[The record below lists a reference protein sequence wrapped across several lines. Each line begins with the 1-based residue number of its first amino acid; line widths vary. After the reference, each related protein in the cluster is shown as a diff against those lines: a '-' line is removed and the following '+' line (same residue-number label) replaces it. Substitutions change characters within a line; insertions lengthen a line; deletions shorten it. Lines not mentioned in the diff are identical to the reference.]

1 MLKNHVLGPQAAVPR
16 IKISDES
23 ECVRRRAGETR
34 SKEIAPDVM
43 LPVLCLPR
51 PVGENL
57 GRKFPGPSL
66 RSELAQPMCRV
77 DYSRTEEKRELGMTK
92 VTDITDSNARCNL
105 LNNSA
110 DYGALSQVKSIGSY
124 AVIRCALGMI

>member
-1 MLKNHVLGPQAAVPR
+1 MSYVLKRQCR
-16 IKISDES
+16 ISKISDES
-23 ECVRRRAGETR
+23 KCVRRRAGETR

-66 RSELAQPMCRV
+66 RSELAQPMCRAA
-77 DYSRTEEKRELGMTK
+77 YSPTLEKRELGMTK
-92 VTDITDSNARCNL
+92 VTGITASYARCK
-105 LNNSA
+105 
-110 DYGALSQVKSIGSY
+110 LSKNFEGLRRPLTSKDKMARTSCHPR
-124 AVIRCALGMI
+124 A